1 MSPSNGIPNGWA
13 EWSKFVLKA
22 IERLEDADA
31 ARTVALAKSNAGTVI
46 AHAEL
51 VKELAKIKAEIAALQ
66 VKAGIWGAAAGA
78 IPVIIMLII
87 NAVK

>member
-1 MSPSNGIPNGWA
+1 MPPSNGTPNGWA

-22 IERLEDADA
+22 IERLENADA
-31 ARTVALAKSNAGTVI
+31 ARTVALAKSDARVAVANAEI
-46 AHAEL
+46 